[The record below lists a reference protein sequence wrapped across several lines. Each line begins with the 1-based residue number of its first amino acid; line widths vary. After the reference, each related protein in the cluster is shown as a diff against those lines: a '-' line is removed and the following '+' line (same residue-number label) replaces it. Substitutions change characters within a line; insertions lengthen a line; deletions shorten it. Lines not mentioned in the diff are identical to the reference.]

1 MFLLMGIIK
10 KERNFNM
17 WKMFIDD
24 ERFPVDESFF
34 IVRTVEQAIDIMAKK
49 GAPNFI
55 SFDHDLGDNIPT
67 GADLAKWLVDKD
79 LDSNYTF
86 LPKDFSFY
94 VHSANPVGKKNIEGL
109 LTQYLE
115 YRKEFLPTEKKFKL

>member
-1 MFLLMGIIK
+1 MEAIK
-10 KERNFNM
+10 KERNFKM

-24 ERFPVDESFF
+24 ERFPVDDSFM
-34 IVRTVEQAIDIMAKK
+34 IVRTVEQAIEMIAVK
-49 GAPNFI
+49 GAPHFV

-67 GADLAKWLVDKD
+67 GADMAKWLVEKD

-109 LTQYLE
+109 LNQYLE
-115 YRKEFLPTEKKFKL
+115 HRKEFLPTEKKLKF